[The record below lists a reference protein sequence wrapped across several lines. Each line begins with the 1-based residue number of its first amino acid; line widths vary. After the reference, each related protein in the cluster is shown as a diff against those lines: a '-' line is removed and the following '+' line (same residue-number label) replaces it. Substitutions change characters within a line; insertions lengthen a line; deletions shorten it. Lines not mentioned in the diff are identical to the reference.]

1 MNFMFNFCKLTTF
14 FRLKVKDL
22 LHAVGKKCGIDPA
35 EIDKLDLE
43 NVIERAVAI
52 NVCLSYLS
60 TIYTFFLFKYINNTK
75 ENFMDKN

>member
-1 MNFMFNFCKLTTF
+1 M
-14 FRLKVKDL
+14 
-22 LHAVGKKCGIDPA
+22 HAVGKKCGIDPA

-60 TIYTFFLFKYINNTK
+60 TIYVFSFKYINNTK
-75 ENFMDKN
+75 ENFMNKN